1 MSSTEQL
8 VDLVNRVVDGE
19 ASAAEEAELQ
29 RLMRDS
35 TEARILFAETRDI
48 FRRLDGLPEL
58 DPPHQLRNET
68 LASIQQTNF
77 PPAGLYLP
85 LTVKTRGGNMSADRR
100 KQMLIGF
107 AGLAAVL
114 VGTFIFVSPSY
125 RPEDASGAIGAVQ
138 KHRETQI
145 APQDVVLGNEQ
156 VKEEQQIAYADVL
169 EGSAALQNISADL
182 AIGAR
187 SNNARVEL
195 AAIDSALDARISKVE
210 ARYSANAKAALDAM
224 KKVMAADAGSF
235 DAKKLEAMRAEAD
248 AIGARLQARL
258 SASDMESLNARLS
271 AIHSALEARVSA
283 SSLDAISKNVAGIS
297 AQLDSDTN
305 LEAASRNLMKAESAL
320 EARSG
325 VTVAARMSYADSAAL
340 EARTLWNAKSKLDA
354 TSKQSLAARA
364 DAISADMAARAAT
377 LEARAV
383 SAMQARLASDEADA
397 SALGRMKLTLDALR
411 KSVDARPN
419 LEARQ
424 VSAFSRSVESF
435 NARIQAQ
442 ARNLEGRSQLE
453 RSVQLAAIN
462 AQLGARDNLNAR
474 ITSSLGA
481 KNYLAAAL
489 PDASELGRRAAD
501 LAARSVGAK
510 SVDAKNL
517 EAKQLEAKQLGAA
530 KKVDSRSQQ

>member
-8 VDLVNRVVDGE
+8 VDLVNRVADGE

-35 TEARILFAETRDI
+35 AEARILFAETREI
-48 FRRLDGLPEL
+48 FRRLDALPEL

-68 LASIQQTNF
+68 LASILQTNF

-85 LTVKTRGGNMSADRR
+85 LTATKTGGNMSADRR

-156 VKEEQQIAYADVL
+156 VKEEQQIAYADLL

-187 SNNARVEL
+187 ANNAREQL
-195 AAIDSALDARISKVE
+195 AAIDNALDARMSKVE
-210 ARYSANAKAALDAM
+210 ARYTQNARAAVEAM
-224 KKVMAADAGSF
+224 QRIMAADSASF
-235 DAKKLEAMRAEAD
+235 EAKKLEAMRADVAS
-248 AIGARLQARL
+248 IGARLQTTL
-258 SASDMESLNARLS
+258 NASDMESLNARLN
-271 AIHSALEARVSA
+271 AAYDALEARLAARSMQ
-283 SSLDAISKNVAGIS
+283 AISKNVAGIT

-305 LEAASRNLMKAESAL
+305 LEAASRNLVQAASAL
-320 EARSG
+320 DARTS
-325 VTVAARMSYADSAAL
+325 VSLAARKQYAESAAL
-340 EARTLWNAKSKLDA
+340 EARALWNAKTQLGA
-354 TSKQSLAARA
+354 ISKQSWAARA

-377 LEARAV
+377 LESRAITN
-383 SAMQARLASDEADA
+383 MQARLASDEADA
-397 SALGRMKLTLDALR
+397 AALGRMKLTLDAASRSLA
-411 KSVDARPN
+411 ARN
-419 LEARQ
+419 LDARQ
-424 VSAFSRSVESF
+424 VSAFSRSVEAF
-435 NARIQAQ
+435 NARIQAES
-442 ARNLEGRSQLE
+442 RNLEGRARLE

-462 AQLGARDNLNAR
+462 AQMGARDNLNAR
-474 ITSSLGA
+474 VSSSLGA
-481 KNYLAAAL
+481 KHSLAAAL
-489 PDASELGRRAAD
+489 PDASQLGRQAE
-501 LAARSVGAK
+501 LAARALGAK
-510 SVDAKNL
+510 HV
-517 EAKQLEAKQLGAA
+517 EAKA
-530 KKVDSRSQQ
+530 QQ